1 MMGDF
6 QRVGSSPSRV
16 CSRIQ
21 SRSTRSAV
29 TRARTHKIANGD
41 RSLADRAAQLIEVRR
56 PYRLW
61 NGMVLQR
68 WGEKSEIEGP
78 KRAQLYRESWT
89 ERINEYD
96 ASNIAAVSSS
106 VEQCDQPAKRMTHQD
121 VRRRYLG
128 CGQ

>member
-41 RSLADRAAQLIEVRR
+41 RSLADRAAQLVEVRR
-56 PYRLW
+56 PYRLF
-61 NGMVLQR
+61 V
-68 WGEKSEIEGP
+68 
-78 KRAQLYRESWT
+78 ES
-89 ERINEYD
+89 
-96 ASNIAAVSSS
+96 AAARLITNRV
-106 VEQCDQPAKRMTHQD
+106 ALMT
-121 VRRRYLG
+121 RSG
-128 CGQ
+128 